1 MIASLNLLPWREEKR
16 KQHKQRFFSIL
27 GAVVIVVAVVQWL
40 LVSYLEQHQVY
51 QQTRN
56 QQLQQEISTLER
68 QLSFLPKLD
77 RQREALNKR
86 LGVISDIQQERNQL
100 TLLLSL
106 LPGIVPQ
113 GVYLDSISMKS
124 NRISVNGIGDS
135 NGRLAILLSNAEQSP
150 WLKDV
155 AMHSIVATKGD
166 KAQDQTKFKAS
177 FTLAKRP
184 ELTSEAGHN
193 RRGGASE

>member
-1 MIASLNLLPWREEKR
+1 M
-16 KQHKQRFFSIL
+16 
-27 GAVVIVVAVVQWL
+27 
-40 LVSYLEQHQVY
+40 HQ
-51 QQTRN
+51 QIRN

-113 GVYLDSISMKS
+113 GGVYLDSLSMKS
-124 NRISVNGIGDS
+124 NRISINGIGDS

-166 KAQDQTKFKAS
+166 KAQDQKRFKAS
-177 FTLAKRP
+177 FILAKRP
-184 ELTSEAGHN
+184 ALTPA
-193 RRGGASE
+193 RGTLVSDWQDLDLDEITEWPLMPQCAVALVLALALGGFLGGIGTG

>member
-1 MIASLNLLPWREEKR
+1 MIASLNFLPWREEKR

-27 GAVVIVVAVVQWL
+27 GAVVIVVATVQWL
-40 LVSYLEQHQVY
+40 LASYFEQHQMH
-51 QQTRN
+51 QQIRN

-113 GVYLDSISMKS
+113 GVYLDSLSMKS
-124 NRISVNGIGDS
+124 NRISINGIGDS

-166 KAQDQTKFKAS
+166 KAQDQKRFKAS
-177 FTLAKRP
+177 FILAKRP
-184 ELTSEAGHN
+184 ALTPA
-193 RRGGASE
+193 RGR